1 MEKVQKLKQILDE
14 RGIKYTPASD
24 VAIKDIVER
33 IDVVVPDEVIIL
45 LRTLGSFNISDGV
58 NSLGLDTDKI
68 DLDMYLRYMIL
79 TNNSIYSKFYLPIVR
94 LGDKKYLVMDCRTK
108 ELVHIDMSNIPNI
121 VTDVLETDIWDTIL
135 KMI

>member
-24 VAIKDIVER
+24 VAIKDIIKR

-79 TNNSIYSKFYLPIVR
+79 TNNSIYPKFYLPIVR

-108 ELVHIDMSNIPNI
+108 ELIHIDMSNVPNI
-121 VTDVLETDIWDTIL
+121 VTDVLETDMWDTII